1 MSVFT
6 IYEFLL
12 PKYLSNCSYDDVP
25 SSFLSLLIYLCCQQF
40 KSQLAVVTFRGST
53 YSYTISITIKNGVTW
68 TLTAGSQLATHFRY
82 ISFISP
88 QSSRKYKICKLQT
101 QFLRGFQ
108 PGSNSPFLR
117 HLPLDPPCQLPPPLF
132 KIFVSPPLF
141 SVLPPNPSCPNL
153 TNQTFLV

>member
-1 MSVFT
+1 MSVVT

-117 HLPLDPPCQLPPPLF
+117 HLPLDPPCQLPPPFLKSLCPLPYFLF
-132 KIFVSPPLF
+132 YPQIPHALI
-141 SVLPPNPSCPNL
+141 
-153 TNQTFLV
+153 